1 MLDKNREQEI
11 YLELSEAINNCY
23 KNNSIQNA
31 EKVRQLINKSSI
43 LGDYDNKDI
52 KCIKFVFNP
61 NVDKPFFGI
70 TVIPI
75 TDNIENFMLTPDESY
90 TLKGY
95 KVEID
100 GKLFDQYCFNSY
112 DVTLIMIHEIYG
124 AICDSSVPD
133 VIKDAIN
140 VYLAD
145 VDECNLNP
153 KSIEYNKE
161 LFEVGIEDAIRK
173 VNSLFF
179 KDMANVTEVH
189 DDYIC
194 DVLDEC
200 ERFKRVTDRII
211 KARSFLDKRYL
222 GRFAILSWVL
232 KIYKSMKYIR
242 MDALDTLFNSLRY
255 EPSKLIIGQIN
266 KMIHALKYVKKGD
279 GKSYLNESVVSE
291 GFKDFISSIGSKNKY
306 NAYKT
311 LEDELYE
318 YTLKVKN
325 VELDDE
331 ALYLLREIN
340 TRISLISEYVMNY
353 ADATTDKDKLMLK
366 NYKELLDKYCKL
378 RSDLA
383 KKTTYKEKYLGL
395 FVDTPVVKS
404 RYEV

>member
-1 MLDKNREQEI
+1 M
-11 YLELSEAINNCY
+11 
-23 KNNSIQNA
+23 
-31 EKVRQLINKSSI
+31 
-43 LGDYDNKDI
+43 
-52 KCIKFVFNP
+52 
-61 NVDKPFFGI
+61 
-70 TVIPI
+70 
-75 TDNIENFMLTPDESY
+75 
-90 TLKGY
+90 
-95 KVEID
+95 
-100 GKLFDQYCFNSY
+100 
-112 DVTLIMIHEIYG
+112 
-124 AICDSSVPD
+124 
-133 VIKDAIN
+133 
-140 VYLAD
+140 
-145 VDECNLNP
+145 
-153 KSIEYNKE
+153 
-161 LFEVGIEDAIRK
+161 
-173 VNSLFF
+173 
-179 KDMANVTEVH
+179 
-189 DDYIC
+189 
-194 DVLDEC
+194 
-200 ERFKRVTDRII
+200 II

-291 GFKDFISSIGSKNKY
+291 GFKDFISSIGSKYKY